1 MFRSA
6 LLKLT
11 IGYVVIVVVL
21 SLVFS
26 VVIYHFATVELREG
40 LNRQYKVLIDSNH
53 DSDNILGLSEEVF
66 SGRANQ
72 LYVDLVYFNVV
83 VLVLASIGSYA
94 LARRTLRPIEAAHR
108 AQVRFTAHASHELRT
123 PLAAIKADT
132 ESVLMLKDP
141 GSKLLTKTL
150 KSNLEDLGRI
160 ENLANRL
167 LEVSRIRSSTSTI
180 SHPIELAGL
189 SKGCVRQAKRTPAGK
204 TAKFVTDLTN
214 LRIKGDPVS
223 LDVVIT
229 TLLDNAIKYSPS
241 GSLIRIE
248 VAQAGRQAL
257 ITIQDEGVGI
267 PPEDIKHL
275 FEPFY
280 RSKTVSQD
288 NIKGFGLGLSL
299 AKEII
304 EAHGGTINIESVV
317 KQGTRVI
324 LKLPLA

>member
-1 MFRSA
+1 M
-6 LLKLT
+6 
-11 IGYVVIVVVL
+11 
-21 SLVFS
+21 
-26 VVIYHFATVELREG
+26 
-40 LNRQYKVLIDSNH
+40 
-53 DSDNILGLSEEVF
+53 
-66 SGRANQ
+66 
-72 LYVDLVYFNVV
+72 
-83 VLVLASIGSYA
+83 
-94 LARRTLRPIEAAHR
+94 
-108 AQVRFTAHASHELRT
+108 
-123 PLAAIKADT
+123 
-132 ESVLMLKDP
+132 
-141 GSKLLTKTL
+141 
-150 KSNLEDLGRI
+150 
-160 ENLANRL
+160 
-167 LEVSRIRSSTSTI
+167 
-180 SHPIELAGL
+180 
-189 SKGCVRQAKRTPAGK
+189 
-204 TAKFVTDLTN
+204 
-214 LRIKGDPVS
+214 S